1 MAIVDNVK
9 DIYTLVKKLGNQELL
24 EKMADLR
31 DEIFELREENRNLKE
46 KLAEREEYNM
56 FFERGVYWNVK
67 DNQKE
72 GPYCPTC
79 WDDKKKAIRMHEG
92 FVGVVHP
99 GAQNNTYLCHLCKTH
114 VSK

>member
-46 KLAEREEYNM
+46 KLAEKNNYEMNFKHNMKIRKLSVCSYKMDRIIVLYVVNM
-56 FFERGVYWNVK
+56 F
-67 DNQKE
+67 
-72 GPYCPTC
+72 
-79 WDDKKKAIRMHEG
+79 
-92 FVGVVHP
+92 
-99 GAQNNTYLCHLCKTH
+99 
-114 VSK
+114 